1 MSTEVGIWRVDQG
14 EVQPTTLSGIDF
26 EKQLEDIIVKDI
38 SVLGPRMMVI
48 GRQVG
53 TDTGKYIDVL
63 AIDSD
68 GNLIVVEL
76 KRSRTPREVVAQVL
90 EYAEWVRRL
99 TSEDI
104 ATTFDRFQKDVSG
117 GSSPTGIDEAL
128 MTHFGAAP
136 EELNNSHQLIVVAAD
151 MDTATERIVTYLQE
165 EHGVPIS
172 VALFRAF
179 QDEERQYLTRVW
191 MNETDPSIAVS
202 APAKAWN
209 GECYVSFSE
218 GGERRAWSEAKQY
231 GFISAGGGDF
241 YTKTLK
247 SLQPGER
254 VWVKICELK
263 DGNGY
268 VGVGTVKATAVR
280 SDEFRVLVEGAP
292 TPIAEVSDGAKLE
305 YGEGE
310 EEWYVAV
317 EWEKA
322 VDLQDAVWRRGFFGN
337 QNTVARPR
345 ASSWASTIE
354 FLRRHWGTG

>member
-1 MSTEVGIWRVDQG
+1 MSTEIGIWRVDQG
-14 EVQPTTLSGIDF
+14 EVRPTTLSGIDF

-38 SVLGPRMMVI
+38 SVLGHRMMVV

-53 TDTGKYIDVL
+53 TDTGKFIDIL

-68 GNLIVVEL
+68 GNLVVVEL
-76 KRSRTPREVVAQVL
+76 KRNRTPREVVAQVL
-90 EYAEWVRRL
+90 EYAEWVRHL

-104 ATTFDRFQKDVSG
+104 ATKFDKFDKDD
-117 GSSPTGIDEAL
+117 PDRNPPAGIDEAFIK
-128 MTHFGAAP
+128 HFGAVP
-136 EELNNSHQLIVVAAD
+136 EELNRSHQLIVVAAD
-151 MDTATERIVTYLQE
+151 MDAATERIVAYLQE

-191 MNETDPSIAVS
+191 MNETDPSIAASV
-202 APAKAWN
+202 PAKTWN
-209 GECYVSFSE
+209 GECYVSFGE
-218 GGERRAWSEAKQY
+218 GGERRKWSEAKRY

-268 VGVGTVKATAVR
+268 VGVGTVKGPAAR
-280 SDEFRVLVEGAP
+280 SDEFQVQVDGVP
-292 TPIAEVSDGAKLE
+292 TPIAEVSEGARRE
-305 YGEGE
+305 DREGE
-310 EEWYVAV
+310 EEYYVPV
-317 EWEKA
+317 DWLKT
-322 VDLQDAVWRRGFFGN
+322 VDLEDAVWQRGFFGN

-345 ASSWASTIE
+345 ASSWAFTVE
-354 FLRRHWGTG
+354 VLKQAWGVE